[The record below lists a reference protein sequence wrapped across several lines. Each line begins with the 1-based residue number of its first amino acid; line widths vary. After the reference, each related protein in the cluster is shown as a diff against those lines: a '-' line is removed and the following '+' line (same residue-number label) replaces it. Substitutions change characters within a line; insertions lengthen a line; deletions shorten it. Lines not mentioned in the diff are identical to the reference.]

1 MVESVL
7 QNNRGLDGRTSTDNW
22 SFFMS
27 RHALHR
33 PTVFAVWAAGLALI
47 LSACG
52 GGGGSGAAATDNLPA
67 GGGGGAN
74 VPASGAPGLQSHLS
88 ACPNTLA
95 INEKVACMVGGYEGK
110 TTDSGTDCAFTYGS
124 DGVAYYT
131 AGAQTLRVDLNP
143 SSSGAVF
150 EKKSAGNSA
159 GFSITWSIGIA
170 SGHEL
175 GLWYQAGAEPA
186 SANGLLIKAA
196 NSALPACLVSAGPAG
211 LATGDASV
219 GNLLGRAWQG
229 PLMLNGGSGAVG
241 LLVDQPAFDAGLA
254 DDGRAFVVF
263 RQPDAGGRMSVQ
275 VVEGRAGAAG
285 QAPAW
290 TAPQVLDADAPLLAD
305 GFRPRVAVSANGH
318 AVVMWAHQRACDA
331 DGYHGVN
338 AGKTCR
344 YVYASRR
351 LAPAS
356 AWEPALRVAAA
367 PLMAT
372 DYYARINSR
381 GDAVLVFQG
390 AKLPQAGSDSFDPA
404 SDGRVVIARRAA
416 GEAGYRIDR
425 SEWIRR
431 SSTLRRLSEWVHVE
445 LDEASNIAIAAE
457 TNALFGKALHTR
469 LDMAQPLTENEG
481 LTHDAAGVYES
492 AVGGGG
498 FSAYTWKSASGPYDI
513 RKPQQAMVY
522 SPAAQ
527 QWLNAGITP
536 YVQWGDAALVGTDR
550 AEGEFLLYSGCKLTA
565 WRAGAWGAT
574 RNLPAYCGRD
584 QPGGVYAFN
593 RQGDYL
599 GLNWAGQPGQWG
611 YYSYAQD
618 KMLKGAPGA
627 GQTKS
632 GDFVLGTPS
641 SLFGTEPTQL
651 LLASSGLA
659 LAVTT
664 NTYTV
669 LPSAADAAGVSG
681 AGAAKLWAVYLK

>member
-1 MVESVL
+1 M
-7 QNNRGLDGRTSTDNW
+7 R
-22 SFFMS
+22 
-27 RHALHR
+27 HR
-33 PTVFAVWAAGLALI
+33 PINTIDADAVRPGQAPAPGGSAVFTRALAAWLVLALA
-47 LSACG
+47 ACG
-52 GGGGSGAAATDNLPA
+52 GGGGGSATDTAPTGN
-67 GGGGGAN
+67 GGGAGTP
-74 VPASGAPGLQSHLS
+74 VAGAPAPSAQSLQSHL
-88 ACPNTLA
+88 AGCANTLA
-95 INEKVACMVGGYEGK
+95 INERMACMTGLYEGK
-110 TTDSGTDCAFTYGS
+110 TTDNGADCAFNYGS

-131 AGAQTLRVDLNP
+131 AGAQTLRVELNP
-143 SSSGAVF
+143 ASSGAVF
-150 EKKSAGNSA
+150 EKKAAGNSA
-159 GFSITWSIGIA
+159 AFAITWSIGIA
-170 SGHEL
+170 SGHEV
-175 GLWYQAGAEPA
+175 GLWYRSGAEPA

-196 NSALPACLVSAGPAG
+196 NSAMPSCLVAAGPASA
-211 LATGDASV
+211 ATGAASS
-219 GNLLGRAWQG
+219 GNLLGRTWHSPQ
-229 PLMLNGGSGAVG
+229 MLNGGNAAVG
-241 LLVDQPAFDAGLA
+241 LMAGQPAFDAGLA

-263 RQPDAGGRMSVQ
+263 RQPDAGGRMAVQ

-285 QAPAW
+285 QAPEW
-290 TAPQVLDADAPLLAD
+290 SAPQVLDADAPLLTD

-318 AVVMWAHQRACDA
+318 AVVMWAHPRACDA

-344 YVYASRR
+344 YIYASRR
-351 LAPAS
+351 LAPAA
-356 AWEPALRVAAA
+356 AWEPAVRVAAA

-381 GDAVLVFQG
+381 GDTVLVFQG
-390 AKLPQAGSDSFDPA
+390 AKLPQAGSDSFDA
-404 SDGRVVIARRAA
+404 ANDARVVIARRTA
-416 GEAGYRIDR
+416 GEAAYRIER

-431 SSTLRRLSEWVHVE
+431 ASALRRLSEWAHVE
-445 LDEASNIAIAAE
+445 LDEASNITVAAE
-457 TNALFGKALHTR
+457 TNALFGMALHTR
-469 LDMAQPLTENEG
+469 LDMAQPVIENEG

-522 SPAAQ
+522 SPAAS
-527 QWLNAGITP
+527 QWQNTSITP
-536 YVQWGDAALVGTDR
+536 YVQWGDAALVGTDH

-593 RQGDYL
+593 RKGDYI

-611 YYSYAQD
+611 YYSYARDQ
-618 KMLKGAPGA
+618 MLKGAPGA
-627 GQTKS
+627 GQATS

-641 SLFGTEPTQL
+641 NLFGSEPTQL
-651 LLASSGLA
+651 LLAASGLA

-664 NTYTV
+664 NAYTV